1 MANKKVEIIV
11 HAAAGE
17 EIYICGN
24 IPQLGNWDPKKAL
37 ALKKVNDGEYSIT
50 KMLPEGQMIQFKF
63 LCAKDWKNVEKG
75 MYGEELDNHIL
86 FLPVSE
92 PQVYGVDK
100 FGK

>member
-1 MANKKVEIIV
+1 MANKKVKIIV

-17 EIYICGN
+17 EIYVCGN
-24 IPQLGNWDPKKAL
+24 IPQLGNWDAEKAVPI
-37 ALKKVNDGEYSIT
+37 KKVNDGEYSIT
-50 KMLPEGQMIQFKF
+50 KMLPGGQMIQFKF
-63 LCAKDWKNVEKG
+63 LSAKDWKNVEKG

-86 FLPVSE
+86 FLPVDE